1 MQDPTSPLDEATISQ
16 LIVESFARDFVE
28 TLRLD
33 VAVVGAGPSGLT
45 AARILA
51 REGLKVAV
59 FERHLYV
66 GGGMWAGGMLFPR
79 IVVEEHAR
87 GLLDEVGVKLEPWQ
101 PGYLIADAVE
111 AVAKCTAAA
120 LEAGARI
127 WVGVSVEDVVIREDD
142 RVAGVVVNWRA
153 VELAGMHVD
162 PLAILAPVV
171 IDATG
176 HDAEVCRTVVR
187 KIPGARIDSPT
198 GDVPGERPMW
208 AEVGESVLVD
218 NTREVYPGLV
228 VAGMAVN
235 AVSAGPRM
243 GAVFGGMFLS
253 GQKAAELAKGIVQR
267 SREKGN

>member
-1 MQDPTSPLDEATISQ
+1 MQDPISPLDEATISQ

-28 TLRLD
+28 SLRLD
-33 VAVVGAGPSGLT
+33 VAIVGAGPSGLT
-45 AARILA
+45 AARLLA
-51 REGLKVAV
+51 RDGLKVAV

-79 IVVEEHAR
+79 IIVEEQAR
-87 GLLDEVGVKLEPWQ
+87 SLLDDVGVKMEAWR
-101 PGYLIADAVE
+101 PGYLVADAVE

-127 WVGVSVEDVVIREDD
+127 WVGVTVEDVVIREQN
-142 RVAGVVVNWRA
+142 RIAGVVINWQA

-187 KIPGARIDSPT
+187 KIPGVRLESPT
-198 GDVPGERPMW
+198 GAVPGECSMW
-208 AEVGESVLVD
+208 AEVGESVLVE
-218 NTREVYPGLV
+218 NTREVCPGLI
-228 VAGMAVN
+228 VAGMAAN
-235 AVSAGPRM
+235 AVAAGPRM

-253 GQKAAELAKGIVQR
+253 GQKAAELAKGIVA
-267 SREKGN
+267 REGEGK